1 MSILEL
7 KSSFVNLSEHI
18 EYPSEG
24 ILSKVL
30 LKDKNC
36 QYTLFCLAK
45 NTEISEHTSSRNAT
59 VHVIEGEGVLILEG
73 EKIILTKGV
82 FVVMPSNAPH
92 ALQATENLC
101 FLLTLSATDNSD

>member
-7 KSSFVNLSEHI
+7 KSSFVNLQDHI
-18 EYPSEG
+18 EYPIEG

-59 VHVIEGEGVLILEG
+59 INVMEGDGILTLEG
-73 EKIILTKGV
+73 EKITLTKGV
-82 FVVMPSNAPH
+82 FVIMPSHALH
-92 ALQATENLC
+92 ALQATDNLC
-101 FLLTLSATDNSD
+101 FLLTLSATDN

>member
-45 NTEISEHTSSRNAT
+45 
-59 VHVIEGEGVLILEG
+59 IL
-73 EKIILTKGV
+73 KFLNIPP
-82 FVVMPSNAPH
+82 VVMRRFMS
-92 ALQATENLC
+92 LKEKE
-101 FLLTLSATDNSD
+101 S

>member
-45 NTEISEHTSSRNAT
+45 
-59 VHVIEGEGVLILEG
+59 
-73 EKIILTKGV
+73 KY
-82 FVVMPSNAPH
+82 
-92 ALQATENLC
+92 
-101 FLLTLSATDNSD
+101 

>member
-1 MSILEL
+1 MSILQL
-7 KSSFVNLSEHI
+7 KSSFVNLNEHI

-45 NTEISEHTSSRNAT
+45 NTEITEHTASRNAT
-59 VHVIEGEGVLILEG
+59 VNVIEGEGILTLEG
-73 EKIILTKGV
+73 EKISLTKGV
-82 FVVMPSNAPH
+82 FIVMPSHAPH
-92 ALQATENLC
+92 ALQATDNLC
-101 FLLTLSATDNSD
+101 FLLTLSATDNSN

>member
-7 KSSFVNLSEHI
+7 KSSFINLDQHI

-24 ILSKVL
+24 VLSKVL

-45 NTEISEHTSSRNAT
+45 GTEISEHTSSRNAT
-59 VHVIEGEGVLILEG
+59 VNVIEGEGILTLEG
-73 EKIILTKGV
+73 EDIKLEKGV

-92 ALQATENLC
+92 ALNANQNLC
-101 FLLTLSATDNSD
+101 FLLTLSATRDSD